1 MKPVFWLTLALAAAP
16 ALAHNGAHVHNPWV
30 RATVPQQHAT
40 GAFMTLDATL
50 DSKLVRASSPVSE
63 HVELHEMTMENNVM
77 KMREVPAIAVPAG
90 QTVELKPGG
99 YHIMLLDLKQQI
111 HAGDDVPL
119 TLVFEHSDGRQ
130 ETIAVQAKAAPLS
143 GKPPASGDHAHGT
156 HDHDHHKR

>member
-1 MKPVFWLTLALAAAP
+1 MKTAFFLAFALASTA

-30 RATVPQQHAT
+30 RATVPQQNAT

-50 DSKLVRASSPVSE
+50 DSKLVRVESPVSD
-63 HVELHEMTMENNVM
+63 HVELHEMRLEDNVM

-99 YHIMLLDLKQQI
+99 YHVMLLDLKQQI

-130 ETIAVQAKAAPLS
+130 EVINVQAPAIPLS
-143 GKPPASGDHAHGT
+143 GKAPSPDGHA
-156 HDHDHHKR
+156 HDHHQH